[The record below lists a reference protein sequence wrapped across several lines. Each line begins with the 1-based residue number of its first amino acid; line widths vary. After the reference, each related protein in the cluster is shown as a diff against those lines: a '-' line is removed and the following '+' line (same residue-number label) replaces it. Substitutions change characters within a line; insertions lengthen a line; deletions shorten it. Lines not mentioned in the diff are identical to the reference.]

1 MLRNL
6 ILLFAGCSLVRFLLS
21 LLAVKLFFFVFDQSS
36 GYSTTTVSL
45 VFTRVYMLVPVLAGI
60 AAAFFILRQV
70 GGDYHQWAVFGLVYF
85 LLSFY
90 IEFLTADRL
99 FESVVEQMLIATELL
114 LFGFVLY
121 RNSMQRSQNS
131 ERL

>member
-1 MLRNL
+1 M
-6 ILLFAGCSLVRFLLS
+6 LFAGCSLVRFLLS